1 MLPFTF
7 LKKHEQVILESSYFE
22 TDRHMMGI
30 LLVHAFIAV
39 FVTSFYYDTYWLG
52 ITGSVAI
59 MTLCTVAYLCLR
71 GTLSFRLIA
80 ALAIMMFSA
89 LYIQQQF
96 GRIEMHFH
104 IFIGLAILTIY
115 KDTLPVMIAAAA
127 IIAHHFLFYWFQS
140 NQIYL
145 AQDPIMIF
153 SYGYGVEYLYLH
165 GAMVAIAAIVLVYI
179 IQHSVQQFVKNI
191 QKKEALEAENEK
203 IVLEYGHLKS
213 LIRTLPDV
221 IWLKDTKG
229 VYLACNPRFEQFFGA
244 SEKDIIGKTDYDF
257 VDKEQAD
264 FFRKHDQTVIDT
276 GKININEEWITFV
289 SDGHRELLETTKA
302 PMFSTQ
308 SKLFGVL
315 GIGHDITQRK
325 EAEEKL
331 HLSAS
336 VFTHA
341 HEGIMISDINGTIID
356 VNKAFTTITGY
367 TREDV
372 VGNNPRMLSSGRHPK
387 EYYDAMWNDLSKKG
401 YWYGE
406 IWNRRKNGE
415 VYAEM
420 LTISAI
426 HNAQGVTQQYL
437 ALFLDISIFKTYEE
451 QLQRMAYYDSLTALP
466 NRVLLADRLHQ
477 SMARVK
483 RRAQLLAVLYL
494 DLDGF
499 KDINDTYGHDAGDK
513 LLISFSD
520 HMKQTLREGDT
531 LARIGGDEFV
541 LILTDFANV
550 AESEPIISRLLS
562 AAAQPIYLD
571 DLVLQVSA
579 SLGVTFYP
587 QSEETDAD
595 LLIRQA
601 DQAMYQAKLA
611 GKNRFHVFDTEHD
624 LSIRSQNE
632 NLENIRMAMKAREFV
647 LFYQPKVNMRTG
659 KVIGAEALI
668 RWQHPQKGLLAP
680 ALFLPVIENHPL
692 ANALGEWVINTALTQ
707 MELWHTQGL
716 DIPVSVNVGASQL
729 SQEDFVQRLQE
740 ILSQHPDVTPA
751 CIELEVLETSAL
763 ENITQ
768 AFKVIEECHKI
779 GVEFALDDFGTGY
792 SSLTYLKQLPVSLL
806 KIDQSFVRDMLDDP
820 DDLAILEGII
830 GLATA
835 FRRKVI
841 AEGVET
847 VEHGEMLLQ
856 LGCDLAQ
863 GYAIAKPM
871 PADQFPQWASTWKAD
886 PKWTSNPQT
895 SGIDVSLLYASVEH
909 RAWISAT
916 EAFLKDAR
924 EAPTEQDY
932 HQCRFG
938 SWMDSKG
945 LECYGDH
952 PSYQEIDRLHKQIHQ
967 FTAHLLELHAQNKKS
982 EALSGLSELHS
993 LRDNLLRHIKLLVQ
1007 DFVPNLKK

>member
-1 MLPFTF
+1 MEP
-7 LKKHEQVILESSYFE
+7 SYLE
-22 TDRHMMGI
+22 TDRHMMWI
-30 LLVHAFIAV
+30 LLVHAFIAI
-39 FVTSFYYDTYWLG
+39 FVTSLYYDTYWLG
-52 ITGSVAI
+52 ITGSIAI
-59 MTLCTVAYLCLR
+59 MTLCSIAYLRLR
-71 GTLSFRLIA
+71 GSLSFRLIA

-89 LYIQQQF
+89 LYIQQYN

-104 IFIGLAILTIY
+104 VFIGLAILTIY
-115 KDTLPVMIAAAA
+115 KDTLPVMIAALT
-127 IIAHHFLFYWFQS
+127 IIAHHVLFNWLQS
-140 NQIYL
+140 NQFYL
-145 AQDPIMIF
+145 AQDPIVIF
-153 SYGYGVEYLYLH
+153 SYGYGLEYVYLH
-165 GAMVAIAAIVLVYI
+165 GVMVAIETIVLVYI
-179 IQHSVQQFVKNI
+179 IQHSTQQFVKNI
-191 QKKEALEAENEK
+191 QGKEALEAENEK
-203 IVLEYGHLKS
+203 IILEFSHLKS

-229 VYLACNPRFEQFFGA
+229 IYLACNPRFEQFFGA

-257 VDKEQAD
+257 VDKALAD
-264 FFRKHDQTVIDT
+264 NFRKHDQTVIDS
-276 GKININEEWITFV
+276 GEININEEWITFDF
-289 SDGHRELLETTKA
+289 DGHRELLETTKV

-331 HLSAS
+331 QLSAS

-341 HEGIMISDINGTIID
+341 HEGIMISDINGTIMD
-356 VNKAFTTITGY
+356 VNKAFTAITGY
-367 TREDV
+367 TREEV
-372 VGNNPRMLSSGRHPK
+372 LGQNPRLLSSGRQPK
-387 EYYDAMWNDLSKKG
+387 EYYETMWSDLVKKG

-420 LTISAI
+420 LTISAV
-426 HNAQGVTQQYL
+426 HDAQGITQHYV
-437 ALFLDISIFKTYEE
+437 ALFSDISTSKRYEE

-466 NRVLLADRLHQ
+466 NRVLLADRLQ
-477 SMARVK
+477 QAMAQAK
-483 RRAQLLAVLYL
+483 RRGQLLAVLYL

-499 KDINDTYGHDAGDK
+499 KNINDTYGHDAGDK
-513 LLISFSD
+513 LLISLSER
-520 HMKQTLREGDT
+520 MKQTLREGDT

-541 LILTDFANV
+541 VILVDFENID
-550 AESEPIISRLLS
+550 ESKPIIDRLLL
-562 AAAQPIYLD
+562 AAAQPVYLND
-571 DLVLQVSA
+571 MILQVSA
-579 SLGVTFYP
+579 SLGVSFYP

-595 LLIRQA
+595 LLMRQA

-624 LSIRSQNE
+624 LSIRSHNE
-632 NLENIRMAMKAREFV
+632 NLEHIRMAMRANEFV

-692 ANALGEWVINTALTQ
+692 ANELGEWVINTALSQ

-729 SQEDFVQRLQE
+729 SQENFVQRLQE
-740 ILSQHPDVTPA
+740 ILSQHPEVTPA

-763 ENITQ
+763 ENIRQ
-768 AFKVIEECHKI
+768 AFKVIEECYKI

-792 SSLTYLKQLPVSLL
+792 SSLTYLKHLPVSLL
-806 KIDQSFVRDMLDDP
+806 KIDQSFVQDMLDDP

-863 GYAIAKPM
+863 GYAIARPM
-871 PADQFPQWASTWKAD
+871 PADQLPQWAKTWKAD
-886 PKWTSNPQT
+886 PKWTSTPQT

-909 RAWISAT
+909 RAWISAI
-916 EAFLKDAR
+916 EAFLKDER
-924 EAPTEQDY
+924 EAPAEQDY

-945 LECYGDH
+945 LARYADQ
-952 PSYQEIDRLHKQIHQ
+952 PNYQEIDRLHKQIHQ

-982 EALSGLSELHS
+982 EALSGLSELHR

-1007 DFVPNLKK
+1007 DFV